1 MAAQQQPPT
10 PPAGGAGDSQ
20 AAQQQRRWR
29 IETVKR
35 EGDTAETYKV
45 VFMHGGSAYE
55 LGLFLTR
62 EEGTRVADVLT
73 SECHPIARPPGLSLL
88 RLAHEVLP

>member
-1 MAAQQQPPT
+1 MAAQQPP
-10 PPAGGAGDSQ
+10 PPAPAGGAGDSP
-20 AAQQQRRWR
+20 AAQQQQQQRRWR
-29 IETVKR
+29 IEAVKR

-45 VFMHGGSAYE
+45 IFMHGGSAYA

-73 SECHPIARPPGLSLL
+73 SE
-88 RLAHEVLP
+88 